1 MSTVRDDLHRIL
13 SINFGKLWVPAEE
26 ALQELEHF
34 GNRLIP
40 GLIECLADPDDEIRR
55 LAVTLLAEARP
66 RSNVA
71 IPQLIALLND
81 DDLLVKVAVLTHIA
95 DFGSMAVGAIPQV
108 EPFLASDHEYLRAV
122 AATAIVSLDPSR
134 TELISEITTAMRSD
148 NSTIRNVAREFFAK
162 TKASLPFDEQA
173 FQEAVRSHWNYHALS
188 EQVCWKAEQD
198 EKDEKGVWQC
208 EITPVMQE
216 IFGGEDDGKGV
227 WSGFDFHLSGFGH
240 EPGVELL
247 DYGAAS
253 RCDDDTPIPFLGIE
267 GKYFGQDFVLR
278 VGLEPL
284 PNSDAKEILDVVRQ
298 VVRPVTDE
306 EDE

>member
-1 MSTVRDDLHRIL
+1 MIVRDELHRIL
-13 SINFGKLWVPAEE
+13 SVNFGKLWIPADE

-34 GNRLIP
+34 GDDLIP
-40 GLIECLADPDDEIRR
+40 GIIDCLTDPDDEIRR

-71 IPQLIALLND
+71 VPKLIELLND

-95 DFGSMAVGAIPQV
+95 EFGSLAVGAIPLI
-108 EPFLASDHEYLRAV
+108 EPFLVCDHEYLRTV

-134 TELISEITTAMRSD
+134 TELLPEITRSMQSD
-148 NSTIRNVAREFFAK
+148 NKPIRNVAREFLAK
-162 TKASLPFDEQA
+162 KKASLTFDEQA
-173 FQEAVRSHWNYHALS
+173 FQEAVRGHWNYHALS

-198 EKDEKGVWQC
+198 EKGVWQC
-208 EITPVMQE
+208 EITPVMQD
-216 IFGGEDDGKGV
+216 IFGGEDDGKRV
-227 WSGFDFHLSGFGH
+227 WSGFEFHLSGFSH

-267 GKYFGQDFVLR
+267 GRYYGESFVLR

-284 PNSDAKEILDVVRQ
+284 PNAEVREIVDVVRQ

>member
-1 MSTVRDDLHRIL
+1 MTIRDELHRIL
-13 SINFGKLWVPAEE
+13 SINFGKLWVPADE
-26 ALQELEHF
+26 ALQELEYF
-34 GNRLIP
+34 GDRLIP
-40 GLIECLADPDDEIRR
+40 GLIECLSDPDDEIRR

-71 IPQLIALLND
+71 VPDLIALLND
-81 DDLLVKVAVLTHIA
+81 DDLLVKVAVITHIA
-95 DFGSMAVGAIPQV
+95 DFGSLAIGAIPQV
-108 EPFLASDHEYLRAV
+108 EPFLTCDHKYLRAV

-134 TELISEITTAMRSD
+134 TELLSEITTAMQSD
-148 NSTIRNVAREFFAK
+148 NPTIRNVARVFFAK
-162 TKASLPFDEQA
+162 TNATMPFDEQA

-188 EQVCWKAEQD
+188 EKVCWKAEQD
-198 EKDEKGVWQC
+198 ETGVWQC

-216 IFGGEDDGKGV
+216 ILGGEDDGKRV
-227 WSGFDFHLSGFGH
+227 WSGFEFHLSGFGH

-267 GKYFGQDFVLR
+267 GKYFGEPFVLR

-284 PNSDAKEILDVVRQ
+284 PNSEAKEIVDVVRQ
-298 VVRPVTDE
+298 VVRPIEDAEADE
-306 EDE
+306 

>member
-1 MSTVRDDLHRIL
+1 MTVRNELHRIL
-13 SINFGKLWVPAEE
+13 SINFGKLWVPADE

-34 GNRLIP
+34 GDRLIP
-40 GLIECLADPDDEIRR
+40 GLIECLSDSDDEIRR

-71 IPQLIALLND
+71 VHDLIALLSD

-95 DFGSMAVGAIPQV
+95 DFGALAVGAIPQV
-108 EPFLASDHEYLRAV
+108 EPFLACDHEYLRAV

-134 TELISEITTAMRSD
+134 TELLPEIARAMRSD
-148 NSTIRNVAREFFAK
+148 NPTIQGVAREFFAK
-162 TKASLPFDEQA
+162 TKTTMPFDEGA

-188 EQVCWKAEQD
+188 EQVCWKAEQN
-198 EKDEKGVWQC
+198 EKGVWQC
-208 EITPVMQE
+208 EITPVMQD
-216 IFGGEDDGKGV
+216 IFGGEDDGKRV
-227 WSGFDFHLSGFGH
+227 WSGFEFHLSGFSH

-267 GKYFGQDFVLR
+267 GRYYGESFVLR

-284 PNSDAKEILDVVRQ
+284 PNAEVREIVDVVRQ

>member
-1 MSTVRDDLHRIL
+1 MTVRDELHRIL
-13 SINFGKLWVPAEE
+13 SINFGKLWVPADE
-26 ALQELEHF
+26 AIQELEHF
-34 GNRLIP
+34 GDRLIP
-40 GLIECLADPDDEIRR
+40 ELVECLADPDDEIRR
-55 LAVTLLAEARP
+55 LAVTLLAESRP

-71 IPQLIALLND
+71 VPQLVELLSD

-95 DFGSMAVGAIPQV
+95 EFGSLAVAAIPLI
-108 EPFLASDHEYLRAV
+108 ERFLTCDHEYLRVV

-134 TELISEITTAMRSD
+134 TELLPEITTAMQSD
-148 NSTIRNVAREFFAK
+148 NSTIRNVAREFFGKRK
-162 TKASLPFDEQA
+162 TSLPFDEQA
-173 FQEAVRSHWNYHALS
+173 FHEAVRSHWNYHALS

-198 EKDEKGVWQC
+198 EKGVWQC

-216 IFGGEDDGKGV
+216 ILGGEDDGKRV

-267 GKYFGQDFVLR
+267 GKYFGESFLLR

-284 PNSDAKEILDVVRQ
+284 PNSEAREIVDVVRQ